1 MLVICEFGSIVT
13 AEWDGLSRYWM
24 TVAYDQARLSR
35 TAEASAVADLYER
48 LISAWNATDAKAFA
62 ATLADEGVV
71 IGFDGSE
78 LVGRI
83 AVEREMTR
91 IFADHRPARYVA
103 NVHSIEELADTIT
116 LLRAVVGMI
125 PPGESELHPDRNAHQ
140 TVLARRRDE
149 GWQIVLFQNTPAQ
162 FHGRPK
168 LSERLMEE
176 LTHVAR
182 ESGL

>member
-1 MLVICEFGSIVT
+1 V
-13 AEWDGLSRYWM
+13 
-24 TVAYDQARLSR
+24 TVAYDQTRRPR
-35 TAEASAVADLYER
+35 TAEVSAVADVYER

-62 ATLADEGVV
+62 ATLAEDGVV

-78 LVGRI
+78 LVGRA

-103 NVHSIEELADTIT
+103 NVHSIEPLADTIA

-125 PPGESELHPDRNAHQ
+125 PSGGAELHPDRNAHQ

-149 GWQIVLFQNTPAQ
+149 NWQIVLFQNTPAQ
-162 FHGRPK
+162 FHGRPE

-182 ESGL
+182 ASGL